1 MKKTFIAIVMA
12 ITVMSVMVMGAAKAF
27 AATYS
32 NSAVVATDEAKDV
45 SRVNDYFRSVIRYV
59 EANPNWDIHVV
70 KMMIHHNG
78 DEVVVSTAWVE
89 NGEMVYETY
98 RYDVEDIDELATI
111 AAVID
116 GYYMCHYWM
125 V

>member
-12 ITVMSVMVMGAAKAF
+12 ITVMSVMVMGPEKAF

-32 NSAVVATDEAKDV
+32 NTVVATDEAKDV
-45 SRVNDYFRSVIRYV
+45 SQVNDYFRSVIRYV

-78 DEVVVSTAWVE
+78 DEVVVSTAWVA
-89 NGEMVYETY
+89 NGEMAYETY
-98 RYDVEDIDELATI
+98 RYDVEDIDELAAL
-111 AAVID
+111 AAIID
-116 GYYMCHYWM
+116 GYYLCHYWM